1 MADEITVSVGLRLSN
16 GDLDSLT
23 ESTRSFTVTQ
33 STAVPVRVGGSQII
47 GTTEEA
53 IDLTDLTTNGVAKF
67 RNRDAANFIQIGVKP
82 AATFYPLVRL
92 NAGEEWIFRLSQGIT
107 PYAIADTGACVMQR
121 DILDD

>member
-23 ESTRSFTVTQ
+23 ESTRSFTVDQ
-33 STAVPVRVGGSQII
+33 ATAVPVRVGGSQII

-53 IDLTDLTTNGVAKF
+53 IALTDLTTNGVAKF
-67 RNRDAANFIQIGVKP
+67 RNRDAVNFIQIGVKP
-82 AATFYPLVRL
+82 AAVFYPLVRL
-92 NAGEEWIFRLSQGIT
+92 NAGEEWIFRLEPAIA
-107 PYAIADTGACVMQR
+107 PYAKADTAACVLQR